1 MALRKLTHDVATDAL
16 VASEL
21 VTEGRMID
29 NTIRRHALSR
39 GWSVEGLSD
48 HLNAGKT
55 AHTFSDDGKFRYT
68 LYFTNSEE

>member
-21 VTEGRMID
+21 VTENVKID
-29 NTIRRHALSR
+29 ATIRRHALSR

-48 HLNAGKT
+48 HLNQGLT

-68 LYFTNSEE
+68 LYFTNAEE